1 MTSRFVVTYLL
12 ATAFI
17 AGGLLTARAQIL
29 KANNNTS
36 LDQGGSWVG
45 GVAPNLTGIAAWDA
59 TVTTATN
66 CTNTLAVSVGWGGIV
81 ISNPIAPVKILTN
94 NFPTISLG
102 ASGIDLSQATEGLW
116 LAPALTTVADQTW
129 TVTNGL
135 MLTVGEAGQNVTVA
149 NNVAINGAI
158 LFPNAIVVNAGGSL
172 SIPNGT
178 TLHSTITNNAVTS
191 ITVNGAVNQTGGAV
205 TVGRSDSTSGSPK
218 ATLVIGSSG
227 AGNYNL
233 SGGSVMD
240 GSTTSDGRVDVGTS
254 SGVTGTWNISGSAAV
269 KLQSL
274 YIANG
279 GNGVVNVTNGSL
291 TVGVNAVRVGTG
303 NNGGT
308 GTINVYGGTISAITG
323 MNVQHS
329 TSAGADNGTL
339 NVYGGNVF
347 VGGSLNV
354 PDGLGAGVVN
364 LDGGLLM
371 ATNNVN
377 LPNNASG
384 TGTINLDG
392 GTLQASSIVHN
403 AAGSGTLVFNGGTLK
418 CSGNSS
424 VFITGGIAV
433 DVSTNGAVF
442 DTGNNNISV
451 LPSLLNSI
459 GGVADGGLTKLS
471 SGTLTL
477 AGTNTYN
484 GPTVVMGGT
493 LIVTNTRAI
502 ADSTNLIIDLGA
514 TLDMAG
520 SGTIALQATP
530 TLNGTL
536 LMQISKNGTTPSSD
550 QLAFTSGTIDC
561 GGTLTVTATGNP
573 LANGDIFQLFSA
585 ATISGAFTS
594 INLPPLSSG
603 LVWDTSE
610 LNVNGTIKVTTGSG
624 NSTTP
629 PAFNVVTLQNG
640 TNLVFSGSGGT
651 SNGVFFLLTSI
662 NLTLPLADWTMVGET
677 NNFDTNGNFNFSY
690 AINPSRPAQ
699 FFALSL
705 SPQVL
710 SEADSDILQALQ
722 NMRDEGFNSY
732 LPSPGGLYINWI
744 YTNNPPVSTNDV
756 NINYN
761 GAPDPSPTDRHD
773 PDTDIVYL
781 ADLVLYRELNSLDPQ
796 FDAEINRYTNIC
808 FGASDDNF
816 IGNPDQRGWVYWVL
830 QEIAGGIPS
839 LAVAPNAQA
848 NKYYNIYTNNLVK
861 FNGQVTPLYIDWNTN
876 DTPGMHGTYTVN
888 LVVEDACVL
897 IVNGQSRGLTNY
909 IAAGEAL
916 LNFAQTCAYSTNLNM
931 WADTMG
937 NLFTI
942 TNHTGG
948 TVSPPGQQVI
958 YDNSEEA
965 SEIGEMTEALCHA
978 EAADPG
984 KGYGPLALATLNKMD
999 PETNTFGLW
1008 DDTYGGY
1015 FADLILNGTNIQ
1027 SSTLTT
1033 SVNNS
1038 YKEVGRAAIIIRSF
1052 IFANLLAGA
1061 NYDTNILS
1069 EMNTANL
1076 NSYYAAGH
1084 GWVYQM
1090 NPDYSLYLDHGSG
1103 YSVLQNW
1110 VTSESIG
1117 HAARGL
1123 LTCQFPVP
1131 Q

>member
-1 MTSRFVVTYLL
+1 MISRLFVISALAAAFVAASLWTSK
-12 ATAFI
+12 
-17 AGGLLTARAQIL
+17 AQIL
-29 KANNNTS
+29 KADNNTS

-45 GVAPNLTGIAAWDA
+45 NIAPGSSGIAAWDA
-59 TVTTATN
+59 TVATAAN
-66 CTNTLAVSVGWGGIV
+66 CTNTLGVSVSWGGII
-81 ISNPIAPVKILTN
+81 ISNPVAPVKILTN

-116 LAPALTTVADQTW
+116 IAPALTTVANQTW

-135 MLTVGEAGQNVTVA
+135 TLMLGEAGRTVTIA
-149 NNVAINGAI
+149 NNVVLNGRV
-158 LFPNAIVVNAGGSL
+158 LFPNAIVINSGSTL
-172 SIPNGT
+172 TFSNGT
-178 TLHSTITNNAVTS
+178 SLISTITNNGVTS
-191 ITVNGAVNQTGGAV
+191 ITDSGTVNQSGGTV
-205 TVGRSDSTSGSPK
+205 VVGRSDSTSSSAK
-218 ATLVIGSSG
+218 ATLVIGTSNPG
-227 AGNYNL
+227 VFNM
-233 SGGSVMD
+233 SGGSFTD

-254 SGVTGTWNISGSAAV
+254 SGVPGTWNISGSAAAQ
-269 KLQSL
+269 LQSL
-274 YIANG
+274 YIANS
-279 GNGVVNVTNGSL
+279 GNGIVNVTNGSL
-291 TVGVNAVRVGTG
+291 TVSVNAIRVGTG

-308 GTINVYGGTISAITG
+308 GAMNIYGGTIFAISG

-354 PDGLGAGVVN
+354 PNGLGTGVIN
-364 LDGGLLM
+364 MNGGLLI

-384 TGTINLDG
+384 TGVINLNG
-392 GTLQASSIVHN
+392 GTLQVSSIVRN

-424 VFITGGIAV
+424 VLIASGIVV
-433 DVSTNGAVF
+433 DVGTNGAIL

-451 LPSLLNSI
+451 LPSLLNNIS
-459 GGVADGGLTKLS
+459 GAADGGLTKLG

-493 LIVTNTRAI
+493 LIVTNTHAI
-502 ADSTNLIIDLGA
+502 AGSTNLIIDSGA

-536 LMQISKNGTTPSSD
+536 MMQVNKNGGTLSNDELVFPS
-550 QLAFTSGTIDC
+550 GIINC
-561 GGTLTVTATGNP
+561 GGTLMVTATGNA
-573 LANGDIFQLFSA
+573 LANGDTFQLFSA
-585 ATISGAFTS
+585 ATISGTFTS

-603 LVWDTSE
+603 LGWDTSE
-610 LNVNGTIKVTTGSG
+610 LNVDGTIKVATGSG
-624 NSTTP
+624 GSTTP
-629 PAFNVVTLQNG
+629 PAFNTVTMQNG

-651 SNGVFFLLTSI
+651 SNGVFFLLTST
-662 NLTLPLADWTMVGET
+662 NLTLPLADWTMAGET
-677 NNFDTNGNFNFSY
+677 NYFDTNGNFNFSY

-744 YTNNPPVSTNDV
+744 YTNSPPVSTNNV

-781 ADLVLYRELNSLDPQ
+781 ADLVLYNELNPLDPQ
-796 FDAEINRYTNIC
+796 FDAEIDRYTNIC
-808 FGASDDNF
+808 FGANDDNF

-830 QEIAGGIPS
+830 EEIAGGIPS

-848 NKYYNIYTNNLVK
+848 NKYYDLYTNNLVK

-876 DTPGMHGTYTVN
+876 DAPGMHGTYTVN

-916 LNFAQTCAYSTNLNM
+916 MDFAQNNAYSTNLNM

-937 NLFTI
+937 NLFTT
-942 TNHTGG
+942 TNHAGAV
-948 TVSPPGQQVI
+948 VSPPNQQVI
-958 YDNSEEA
+958 YNNSETA

-978 EAADPG
+978 EGADPG
-984 KGYGPLALATLNKMD
+984 KGFGLLALATLNKID
-999 PETNTFGLW
+999 PETNSLGLW
-1008 DDTYGGY
+1008 DNIYGGY
-1015 FADLILNGTNIQ
+1015 FAALILNGTNIQ
-1027 SSTLTT
+1027 SPGLTT
-1033 SVNNS
+1033 SVDTG

-1061 NYDTNILS
+1061 NFDTNILM
-1069 EMNTANL
+1069 ELNTANL

-1090 NPDYSLYLDHGSG
+1090 NPNYSLYLDKGTG

-1123 LTCQFPVP
+1123 LTYQLPVP